1 MKKIFILFFLTI
13 ITTITISCGQV
24 ITNKFRLDKAFTL
37 YEKGKNEDDDKAL
50 LDVTKTYNDI
60 INQKIYA
67 QDRQAAVYRALG
79 ERSLAKSQYAYSAKY
94 FTEALKILPNSPY
107 LRYGLGLS
115 YANLSES
122 ADTDEQKKNFIERAE
137 KNIEFAIS
145 KDEKNPNYYA
155 ALASLRAFQQ
165 QRYDEALELILKS
178 VEISPNNTDYLFILA
193 KIQYSMGNDQKAI
206 ETYRII
212 ANSAKTEA
220 IKRAALQNADRIIK
234 GQYIK

>member
-1 MKKIFILFFLTI
+1 MKKIFALFCI
-13 ITTITISCGQV
+13 IIFIVSCSKV
-24 ITNKFRLDKAFTL
+24 ITNRFRLDKAFTL

-115 YANLSES
+115 YANLAES
-122 ADTDEQKKNFIERAE
+122 ADTQEQKNNFINRAE

-145 KDEKNPNYYA
+145 KDDKNPNYYA
-155 ALASLRAFQQ
+155 ALSSLRAFQQ
-165 QRYDEALELILKS
+165 QRYDDALTLILKS
-178 VEISPNNTDYLFILA
+178 VEISPDNTDYLFILA

-212 ANSAKTEA
+212 ANKAKTE
-220 IKRAALQNADRIIK
+220 IVRRTALQNADQIIK
-234 GQYIK
+234 GQYLK